1 MSYLLE
7 YVWPKTGL
15 ENWKPVHNFKVHH
28 KREIMTKQFEELT
41 DFQWEVI
48 EDFFPEQARC
58 KHELC

>member
-1 MSYLLE
+1 
-7 YVWPKTGL
+7 
-15 ENWKPVHNFKVHH
+15 
-28 KREIMTKQFEELT
+28 MTKQFEELT